1 MSASVP
7 LGETA
12 LFTCAGEGIAPL
24 WTINGQPDDVPASKE
39 RGVKVTYDNKNAYAG
54 AFVASL
60 KSNLT
65 IPGTMENDKVSI
77 QCALLLASKVSYSP
91 VVYLTV
97 LGKLC
102 MVSK

>member
-12 LFTCAGEGIAPL
+12 LFMCVSKGNALSWA
-24 WTINGQPDDVPASKE
+24 INGQLQHVPASKE
-39 RGVKVTYDNKNAYAG
+39 RGVKVVHDNTS
-54 AFVASL
+54 FPVL

-65 IPGTMENDKVSI
+65 IPGVMENDHVSF
-77 QCALLLASKVSYSP
+77 QCVLSFPPDVVYSP
-91 VVYLTV
+91 VVFLTV

-102 MVSK
+102 MDKK